1 MKKTD
6 DLYSLQNPAW
16 PLHCALSN
24 THSSADH
31 ASRCQQRGQLI
42 SQNKKYQNN
51 ALIQG
56 QKRTVCKSS
65 SLYPLSTVWW
75 LIYIPTHSQ
84 SYPPSMFQSRM
95 LQGNSCNTPSST
107 LVFHLQVLM
116 ENRDSPIFWWRWA
129 IQKGKSIINKIIDFE
144 KKKER
149 LEYEVWICF
158 N

>member
-144 KKKER
+144 KKR
-149 LEYEVWICF
+149 SV
-158 N
+158 